1 MTYPP
6 PPPGQQPY
14 PPSSGEPLPPP
25 VDPYD
30 SPQHT
35 EVNYGHPD
43 YGQPGYGAAAP
54 GPAAPGPA
62 APGPAA
68 PGPAVYR
75 PAAYGQPGHVPP
87 GYPMASPP
95 SPASGSRTVA
105 ITLVS
110 VAIALVVLVGGGTVV
125 YLISEQLGGGSGS
138 TQGKGVTASPSQT
151 VTAAA
156 EEISISEPD
165 TLNGQPKIEAEEL
178 ESLTTDLEDVLEG
191 YPGAANAFGAVY
203 GSFEDKNV
211 VTALAAEVDIDD
223 SQGMLDRVFQS
234 FSGESQLTGVTPAST
249 GSLGGVAQCGS
260 AVIGKEN
267 VAICGWADEGS
278 VGMILY
284 FYKTAVD
291 VKGDFP
297 DMRAEI
303 ETKG

>member
-1 MTYPP
+1 MTY
-6 PPPGQQPY
+6 
-14 PPSSGEPLPPP
+14 PPP

-35 EVNYGHPD
+35 EVNFGNPGF
-43 YGQPGYGAAAP
+43 GQPGYSQPAPGQPAP
-54 GPAAPGPA
+54 GPPA
-62 APGPAA
+62 
-68 PGPAVYR
+68 YR
-75 PAAYGQPGHVPP
+75 QPGHPQP
-87 GYPMASPP
+87 GYPMAPP
-95 SPASGSRTVA
+95 PPPAPGSRTVA

-110 VAIALVVLVGGGTVV
+110 MAIALVVLVGGGTAL
-125 YLISEQLGGGSGS
+125 YLISEQLGDSGNGS
-138 TQGKGVTASPSQT
+138 TQGKGATAGPTQT
-151 VTAAA
+151 ETAAA
-156 EEISISEPD
+156 EEISIREPD

-203 GSFEDKNV
+203 GSFDDKNV

-234 FSGESQLTGVTPAST
+234 FSGESQLTGVTAAST

-267 VAICGWADEGS
+267 VAVCGWADEGS